1 MTSISASDVST
12 IVHLADHMR
21 EMRLRAEA
29 MKASFA
35 TSQRGFFT
43 PTEDDQVVQ
52 LWVSYHMARS
62 ALLETLHSIRTTAG
76 KASEE
81 NASEFSL
88 AYAAA
93 LILIDAAR
101 TLRDLYSDDPLVRR
115 KLNEAYS
122 IYGIDQGSFDTI
134 QLSLTNPV
142 NALGVRQA
150 DQFYADHAELFLRLA
165 SQDANV
171 ASVVTLIDRLRDR
184 VSVGPTRYFKARAK
198 ELRHDAR
205 DRIVAQSFGRA
216 VYAIQEWGSRLV
228 SSFSIRPGHIARLPD
243 QVISALS
250 ALLKPGD
257 VFVTRKDAA
266 VTNYFLPGFWPHAAM
281 YVGNDSVVES
291 LKDGVRVRTMESPL
305 GNDAV
310 ALIRPSLETGLID
323 QAIVRAHSHVG
334 KPYDFDFDFTRAD
347 RMVCT
352 EVVYRS
358 YEGLGGVEFELKKR
372 AGRQTLSAEDL
383 LELAVADRFF
393 RPIAVYCAR
402 HGDTL
407 STGNAAS
414 DILNQT
420 VAALRNNL

>member
-1 MTSISASDVST
+1 MTSLSASDVST

-21 EMRLRAEA
+21 EMRLRAQA
-29 MKASFA
+29 MKASFE
-35 TSQRGFFT
+35 TGQRGFFT

-52 LWVSYHMARS
+52 LWVSYHMARA

-81 NASEFSL
+81 NAAEFSL

-101 TLRDLYSDDPLVRR
+101 TLRDLYSDDLLVRR
-115 KLNEAYS
+115 KLNES
-122 IYGIDQGSFDTI
+122 NSMYGIEQGSFDMI

-142 NALGVRQA
+142 NAIGVRQA
-150 DQFYADHAELFLRLA
+150 DQFYTDHAELFSRLA
-165 SQDANV
+165 GEDAKV
-171 ASVVTLIDRLRDR
+171 ASVVSLIDRLRDR
-184 VSVGPTRYFKARAK
+184 VSIGPTRYLKARAK

-205 DRIVAQSFGRA
+205 DRIVTQSFGRA

-228 SSFSIRPGHIARLPD
+228 SSFSIKPGHIARLPD
-243 QVISALS
+243 HVVSAMS
-250 ALLKPGD
+250 NLLKPGD

-281 YVGNDSVVES
+281 YVGSDSVVES
-291 LKDGVRVRTMESPL
+291 LKDGVRVRTMDSPL

-323 QAIVRAHSHVG
+323 RAILRAHSHVG

-358 YEGLGGVEFELKKR
+358 YEGLGGVKFELKKR

-402 HGDTL
+402 HGDML
-407 STGNAAS
+407 LTGNAAS
-414 DILNQT
+414 NVLNQT